1 MPTARDRVHVSL
13 DEIDSAVGHL
23 RNAARH
29 LDHVLTGGELPPV
42 LSERLIML
50 SDQLVA
56 TSDVA
61 RGFGTDLAG
70 IDTELRGTR
79 RTVDEAPS

>member
-1 MPTARDRVHVSL
+1 MPARDRVHCSL

-23 RNAARH
+23 RVAARH
-29 LDHVLTGGELPPV
+29 LDHVLISGELSPAIT
-42 LSERLIML
+42 ERMAML

-56 TSDVA
+56 TSDIA
-61 RGFGTDLAG
+61 RGFGTDLTG
-70 IDTELRGTR
+70 IDAELRGTR